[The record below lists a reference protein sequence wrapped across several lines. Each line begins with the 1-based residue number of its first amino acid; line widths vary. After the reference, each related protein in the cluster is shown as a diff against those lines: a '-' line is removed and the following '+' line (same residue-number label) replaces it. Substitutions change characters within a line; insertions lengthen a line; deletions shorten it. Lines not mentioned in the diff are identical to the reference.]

1 MEGEE
6 LVCENAPFPRQH
18 VGPWETPS
26 LAELRERHPH
36 CEYGEDKLTF
46 RHLATT
52 FGVEPLILDPSNG
65 RCLHGCMGEMD
76 ESRNVGVYVHAC
88 TQSLSSADSCA
99 MTRSYVQRR
108 RAVARRV
115 PHVEN
120 FRTFLRCIKLWAR
133 HRGIYSNIAGFPGGV
148 ACAIMGAKVA
158 QYYPNMNKHAAREVF
173 LPVQTLALQK

>member
-1 MEGEE
+1 ME
-6 LVCENAPFPRQH
+6 
-18 VGPWETPS
+18 WEGGQ
-26 LAELRERHPH
+26 E
-36 CEYGEDKLTF
+36 
-46 RHLATT
+46 
-52 FGVEPLILDPSNG
+52 
-65 RCLHGCMGEMD
+65 MGKMD

-115 PHVEN
+115 PHVET

-133 HRGIYSNIAGFPGGV
+133 HRGIYSNIVGFPGGV